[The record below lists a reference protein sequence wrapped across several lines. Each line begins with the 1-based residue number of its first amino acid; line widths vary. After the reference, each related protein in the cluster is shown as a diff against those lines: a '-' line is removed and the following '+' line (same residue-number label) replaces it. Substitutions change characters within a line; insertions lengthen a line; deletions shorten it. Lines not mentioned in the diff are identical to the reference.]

1 METGRERG
9 DREGAWRTGQGV
21 RHIPL
26 GSSVPPRSLHLT
38 ILFSWNQSTVSS
50 RSDAE
55 GKVVQSVKP
64 ELRVSSQATLPA
76 EKKRN
81 D

>member
-21 RHIPL
+21 RRIPL
-26 GSSVPPRSLHLT
+26 GSSVPPRSLNLT